1 MSQEALKRW
10 YVLQVASG
18 DELKVK
24 KSLEEKIKTGSYE
37 DRFGDILVPTEEI
50 VEMRS
55 GHKRK
60 TERKFFPGYVL
71 VQMDMDE
78 NLWHLVR
85 NIPKVLGFVGGTSDR
100 PAPISDREA
109 NKILSRIEE
118 GVDKPK
124 PKILFEP
131 GEVIRVIDGPF
142 AEFNGVVEEVN
153 YDKNRLRVA
162 VMIFSRST
170 PVDLDFSQVEKN

>member
-1 MSQEALKRW
+1 MSQEASKRW

-24 KSLEEKIKTGSYE
+24 KSLEEKIKTGKHE
-37 DRFGDILVPTEEI
+37 QQFGDILVPTEEI

-55 GHKRK
+55 GHRRK

-71 VQMDMDE
+71 LQMDMDE

-85 NIPKVLGFVGGTSDR
+85 NVPKVLGFVGGTSDR
-100 PAPISDREA
+100 PAPISDKEVD
-109 NKILSRIEE
+109 KILSRIEE
-118 GVDKPK
+118 GADKPK
-124 PKILFEP
+124 PKVLFEP

-142 AEFNGVVEEVN
+142 SEFNGVVEEVN

>member
-1 MSQEALKRW
+1 MSQEASKRW
-10 YVLQVASG
+10 YVLQVVSG
-18 DELKVK
+18 QEFNVK
-24 KSLEEKIKTGSYE
+24 KSLEEKIRTYNCE
-37 DRFGDILVPTEEI
+37 NQFGDILVPTEEI
-50 VEMRS
+50 VEMCS

-60 TERKFFPGYVL
+60 AERKFFPAYVL
-71 VQMDMDE
+71 VQMDMNE
-78 NLWHLVR
+78 HLWHLVKSVS
-85 NIPKVLGFVGGTSDR
+85 KVLGFVGGTSDR
-100 PAPISDREA
+100 PASISDREA
-109 NKILSRIEE
+109 NEILSRIQE

-142 AEFNGVVEEVN
+142 ADFNGVVEEVN

>member
-1 MSQEALKRW
+1 MGQEASKRW

-24 KSLEEKIKTGSYE
+24 KSLEEKIKTYKHE
-37 DRFGDILVPTEEI
+37 EQFGDILVPTEEI

-71 VQMDMDE
+71 IQMDMDE
-78 NLWHLVR
+78 NIWHLVR
-85 NIPKVLGFVGGTSDR
+85 GIPKVLGFVGGTSDR
-100 PAPISDREA
+100 PAPISEKEV

-118 GVDKPK
+118 GADKPK
-124 PKILFEP
+124 PKVLFEP
-131 GEVIRVIDGPF
+131 GELIRVINGPF
-142 AEFNGVVEEVN
+142 SEFNGVVEEVN

>member
-1 MSQEALKRW
+1 MSQAAKRW

-24 KSLEEKIKTGSYE
+24 KSLEEKIKLMTCE
-37 DRFGDILVPTEEI
+37 DRFGDILVPTEEVI
-50 VEMRS
+50 EMRS

-71 VQMDMDE
+71 VQMEMDE
-78 NLWHLVR
+78 NIWHLVR
-85 NIPKVLGFVGGTSDR
+85 TVPKVLGFVGGTSDR
-100 PAPISDREA
+100 PAPISEREA

-118 GVDKPK
+118 GADKPK

-153 YDKNRLRVA
+153 NDKNRLRVA

>member
-1 MSQEALKRW
+1 MSQALKRW

-24 KSLEEKIKTGSYE
+24 KSLEEKIKLTACE
-37 DRFGDILVPTEEI
+37 VHFGDILVPTEEV

-71 VQMDMDE
+71 IQMEMNED
-78 NLWHLVR
+78 LWYLVR
-85 NIPKVLGFVGGTSDR
+85 TVPKVLGFVGGTSDR
-100 PAPISDREA
+100 PASISDKEA
-109 NKILSRIEE
+109 NKILFRIEE
-118 GVDKPK
+118 GADKPK

>member
-1 MSQEALKRW
+1 MSQEASKRW

-24 KSLEEKIKTGSYE
+24 KSLEEKIKIGKYE
-37 DRFGDILVPTEEI
+37 QQFGDILVPTEEI
-50 VEMRS
+50 VEIRS
-55 GHKRK
+55 GHRRK

-71 VQMDMDE
+71 LQMDMDE

-85 NIPKVLGFVGGTSDR
+85 NVPKVLGFVGGTSDR
-100 PAPISDREA
+100 PAPISDKEVD
-109 NKILSRIEE
+109 KILSRIEE

-124 PKILFEP
+124 PKVLFEP

-142 AEFNGVVEEVN
+142 SEFNGVVEEVN

>member
-1 MSQEALKRW
+1 MGQEASKRW

-24 KSLEEKIKTGSYE
+24 KSLEEKIKTYKHE
-37 DRFGDILVPTEEI
+37 EQFGDILVPTEEI

-71 VQMDMDE
+71 IQMDMDE
-78 NLWHLVR
+78 NIWHLVR
-85 NIPKVLGFVGGTSDR
+85 GIPKVLGFVGGTSDR
-100 PAPISDREA
+100 PAPISEKEV

-118 GVDKPK
+118 GADKPK
-124 PKILFEP
+124 PKVLFEP
-131 GEVIRVIDGPF
+131 GEVIRVINGPF
-142 AEFNGVVEEVN
+142 SEFNGVVEEVN